1 MGVLSKGMLSISAAM
16 IVVMSGCGYDNE
28 NQNIMGKSEFISA
41 TKLFEVPGSA
51 LQPTVSQ
58 LAPGHPAFGLKSYRI
73 LYRTH
78 DQKGAEVNASAL
90 LTVPVPTQAI
100 LEGLKKQGKSFSL
113 SMVSDQ
119 HGTIF
124 QDLEAPTSSV
134 IATKKPSTIS
144 MIFSAIGGFM
154 TLQPD
159 YIGYGQSKAHPHP
172 YLLEDASANS
182 VVDLIEAAIKFGND
196 NHLPLN
202 GQIFLTGYSEG
213 GYVTL
218 AAENAIEKK
227 HPDLRLKGVVAMS
240 GPYDLNLIGMGV
252 VSQPQI
258 LRPDFIG
265 AIIDSYASSYDI
277 KLDKILNTQYASKLP
292 TLYDKKRDSQEIM
305 QELTHETKDFFNPL
319 FMRDFLTNPKN
330 PLRAAFI
337 QNSVDDFKP
346 QTPTKL
352 FYCGGDKTVPPT
364 ITLKA
369 SKVMGVDA
377 IDINSSLGHVECAQK
392 AYPAVLTYF
401 DQLRS
406 K

>member
-1 MGVLSKGMLSISAAM
+1 MGVLSREMLSISAAM

>member
-1 MGVLSKGMLSISAAM
+1 MGVLSREMLSISAAM

-196 NHLPLN
+196 KHLPLN

>member
-1 MGVLSKGMLSISAAM
+1 MGVLSREMLSISAAM

-292 TLYDKKRDSQEIM
+292 TLYDKKHDSQEIM

>member
-1 MGVLSKGMLSISAAM
+1 MAYLSKGLLSISVTVTLM
-16 IVVMSGCGYDNE
+16 ISGCGYDNE
-28 NQNIMGKSEFISA
+28 NQNIMGKSELISA
-41 TKLFEVPGSA
+41 KRLFEVPASA
-51 LQPTVSQ
+51 LQPTVTQ
-58 LAPGHPAFGLKSYRI
+58 LAPGRPAFGLKTYRVI
-73 LYRTH
+73 YRTH

-90 LTVPVPTQAI
+90 LTIPVPTQMI
-100 LEGLKKQGKSFSL
+100 LDGLKKEGKTFSL

-124 QDLEAPTSSV
+124 KDLEAPTSSV

-182 VVDLIEAAIKFGND
+182 VVDLIKAAIKFGND

-218 AAENAIEKK
+218 AAEDEIEKK
-227 HPDLRLKGVVAMS
+227 HPDLQLKGVVAMS
-240 GPYDLNLIGMGV
+240 GPYDLNLTGMGV

-277 KLDKILNTQYASKLP
+277 KLDKILNTQYASKFP
-292 TLYDKKRDSQEIM
+292 TLYNKERDGSQIM

-319 FMRDFLTNPKN
+319 FMQDFLTNAKN
-330 PLRAAFI
+330 PLRVAFI
-337 QNSVDDFKP
+337 QNNVDDFKP
-346 QTPTKL
+346 KTPTKL
-352 FYCGGDKTVPPT
+352 FYCGGDKTIPPT
-364 ITLKA
+364 ISLKA

-377 IDINSSLGHVECAQK
+377 IDINASLGHVECAQK
-392 AYPAVLTYF
+392 AYPAVLKYF

-406 K
+406 N